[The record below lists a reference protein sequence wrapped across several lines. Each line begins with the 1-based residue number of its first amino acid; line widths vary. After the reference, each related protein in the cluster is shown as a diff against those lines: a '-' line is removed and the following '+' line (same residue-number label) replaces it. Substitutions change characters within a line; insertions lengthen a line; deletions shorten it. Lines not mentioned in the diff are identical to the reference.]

1 MLSLIYAPIFV
12 RNLNKLENKLQ
23 DEVLEK
29 IEISKNPDNH
39 KQLKVHKL
47 RGHLKD
53 CYSFSVNYRYRVLFS
68 YLNKEEVNILA
79 IGDHDI
85 YN

>member
-1 MLSLIYAPIFV
+1 MLSLVYAPVFI
-12 RNLNKLENKLQ
+12 RNLGKLEKKLQ
-23 DEVLEK
+23 EEALEK
-29 IEISKNPDNH
+29 IKLFKNPDNH

-47 RGHLKD
+47 QGQFKN
-53 CYSFSVNYRYRVLFS
+53 CYSFSVNYRYRILFS
-68 YLNKEEVNILA
+68 YETNERVNLLA

>member
-23 DEVLEK
+23 DEVLDK
-29 IEISKNPDNH
+29 IELFNNLENH

-47 RGHLKD
+47 KGRFKN
-53 CYSFSVNYRYRVLFS
+53 CYSFSANYRYRILFS
-68 YLNKEEVNILA
+68 YANKDEVNILA
-79 IGDHDI
+79 ISDHDI

>member
-29 IEISKNPDNH
+29 IELFKNPLNH
-39 KQLKVHKL
+39 KQLRVHKL
-47 RGHLKD
+47 RGHLKN
-53 CYSFSVNYRYRVLFS
+53 CYSFSVNYRYRILFS
-68 YLNKEEVNILA
+68 YANTNEVNILA
-79 IGDHDI
+79 IGDHDV